1 MPALIADVV
10 RAAEGLDLEG
20 RIELARLVLQGLDA
34 TTAGCEVHDLGIVI
48 WKDGSY
54 DSRTCTSFISFPAI
68 NLVNHGMLGT
78 LYFLALLYIF
88 LGIFLMT
95 EPFLAAIEMIVS
107 KKITRSE
114 MGADGSLIRV
124 QRDWWNPT
132 VANITMLGVGTS
144 APVLALVIIGAITSL
159 NSKPDE
165 LGPASVV
172 GAGAFNFC
180 FIMAACLTAH
190 PSGEP
195 KNIERVPV
203 YLIALIFS
211 LCAFVWMYIVLVVS
225 SPDVVEIWEAIVT
238 LSLMGLHVF
247 LSFAQDQNWKLKWC
261 RTARVQGEKS
271 KEEDSRGTHATGS
284 TESIEDHAAPV
295 ARGIARSRLATGSQ
309 SRRFANGIDREPE
322 WQLMEELAQLRDARD
337 NHVISA
343 SLYNVDVDAGAG
355 RIHGFDL
362 RSALSGIT
370 GGRRLIEHVQPA
382 EIPSTPIRLFRPA
395 AELNDSPDI
404 KTSVAR
410 RRSVTITFAEVER
423 ARPGLRR
430 AVVGPTLDSALVRS
444 RSTSALSS
452 GSERGFRSRATT
464 DNLSVR
470 GLRRQSSVSST
481 FAPIRSAHLLSG
493 ELPGGEQLDLAPS
506 PMLSEHTAGEGTD
519 REPSLPPRPKGGL
532 VRARTNEPR
541 QLPARLSAHFSEAL
555 ASPKS
560 PLPQPQRVEPT
571 PSPQSEGRL
580 SEGASDVNEEEA
592 GVLEFVEEAVLCVR
606 GGVVLLEVVRSNDDA
621 QCDIESTCAVVV
633 ADGSAQEGV
642 HFTLLTKRL
651 RAQAGGDVRG
661 VEVEI
666 SSLQAE
672 RLSFVLELSTRTRGG
687 GVHTSYVQVTI
698 LDDASFNERVARV
711 TNRLRSEL
719 SKRLYANEEYA
730 DRFREA
736 LTLSGGYDELS
747 GTEVPASLLD
757 GFTFFLCLFWKVQFA
772 FIPPAGWKGGHLAF
786 WVCVLLVCFWSA
798 ILGEIAKLF
807 GCSVGLT
814 DAQTALAFVSVGT
827 SLPGLFVSRLAIMH
841 DDNAQSALENMTAS
855 NSVNVFIGLGIP
867 WLIGSVYHAVAPGG
881 QGVYV
886 VPAGGLSFAV
896 VLYCCVACIVVLFQI
911 YRRAVVGADF
921 GGKSST
927 QSYVGAAALI
937 LLWVVYT
944 TLACGTGSVSF

>member
-165 LGPASVV
+165 LGPASV
-172 GAGAFNFC
+172 
-180 FIMAACLTAH
+180 
-190 PSGEP
+190 
-195 KNIERVPV
+195 
-203 YLIALIFS
+203 
-211 LCAFVWMYIVLVVS
+211 
-225 SPDVVEIWEAIVT
+225 
-238 LSLMGLHVF
+238 
-247 LSFAQDQNWKLKWC
+247 NWKLKWC

-343 SLYNVDVDAGAG
+343 SLYNVDVDAGGAG

-404 KTSVAR
+404 KTSVAQ
-410 RRSVTITFAEVER
+410 VER

-464 DNLSVR
+464 DNLS
-470 GLRRQSSVSST
+470 SSVSST

-532 VRARTNEPR
+532 
-541 QLPARLSAHFSEAL
+541 LPARLSAHFSEAL

-606 GGVVLLEVVRSNDDA
+606 GGVVLLEV
-621 QCDIESTCAVVV
+621 CDIESTCAV
-633 ADGSAQEGV
+633 EGV

-661 VEVEI
+661 VE
-666 SSLQAE
+666 AE

-698 LDDASFNERVARV
+698 LDDASFNVRAPRATPAAR
-711 TNRLRSEL
+711 
-719 SKRLYANEEYA
+719 
-730 DRFREA
+730 
-736 LTLSGGYDELS
+736 
-747 GTEVPASLLD
+747 
-757 GFTFFLCLFWKVQFA
+757 Q
-772 FIPPAGWKGGHLAF
+772 LA
-786 WVCVLLVCFWSA
+786 
-798 ILGEIAKLF
+798 
-807 GCSVGLT
+807 
-814 DAQTALAFVSVGT
+814 
-827 SLPGLFVSRLAIMH
+827 R
-841 DDNAQSALENMTAS
+841 
-855 NSVNVFIGLGIP
+855 VFIGLGIP